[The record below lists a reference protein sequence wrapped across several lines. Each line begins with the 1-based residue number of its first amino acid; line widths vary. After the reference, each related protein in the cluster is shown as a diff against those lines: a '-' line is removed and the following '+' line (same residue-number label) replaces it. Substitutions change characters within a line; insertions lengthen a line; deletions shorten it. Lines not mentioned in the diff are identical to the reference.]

1 MKMKKPVIVKSQCVV
16 QTILISSSI
25 FGYSIFHDYGISAND
40 QVKSLKVNATKSEI
54 LPKTDYSVKTGKS
67 VNGSRMW
74 NTQIKHAKMGVGFPN
89 DEATNDIMSYETVP
103 EFAKRHDLPVVSNAS
118 RFSYNA
124 TGDAAAEGKAWG
136 ERMHGGKVFAQNY
149 KDSYS
154 QYLTLN
160 NDGKTLGSKPNSKK
174 FNNGDYQDVLLGFFP
189 LIENGKAVEKPIV
202 PEKNISILQAQ
213 PRQIIYQLNDG
224 SFGLITIGGRY
235 DGDKGATY
243 EEMIAELQKIQNVK
257 FAYNLDGGGS
267 SSTVIEGEMVN
278 PVFDSRTPKG
288 RPVGD
293 FIYFYSDKLKDPV
306 NSKLKSTMP
315 DKPTATTKTNAD
327 GTAEVIVKGV
337 TGATV
342 NVKTTDGK
350 KLLGTGKIDSNG
362 HVTIKLE
369 KGLEKSKVNIT
380 QINSGLTSEQLE
392 ITIDEATKTDSPSSS
407 EKKDSSSSSSSVNS
421 EKKASSSSSSSV
433 SSEKNDGKANSSSSE
448 SDKNDSS
455 TASSSNSEDGETSR
469 YKPSD
474 NSNNKSKT
482 DSEDKGDSSVT
493 PESTVDRDGN
503 KLKSEESK
511 AKNTEDKDVTES
523 KKKPAL
529 NKGVKNSVDSMTDD
543 KENKE
548 KSADNSTTKE
558 LPLKEY
564 PNTGTGPVTWLDKWL
579 SWVMRKD

>member
-1 MKMKKPVIVKSQCVV
+1 MTMKKPVIVKSQCVV

-136 ERMHGGKVFAQNY
+136 ERMHDGKVFAQNY

-160 NDGKTLGSKPNSKK
+160 NDGKTLGSEHNGKK

-189 LIENGKAVEKPIV
+189 LIENGKAVEEPAV
-202 PEKNISILQAQ
+202 PAKNISILQAQ

-243 EEMIAELQKIQNVK
+243 DEMIAELRKIQNVK

-267 SSTVIEGEMVN
+267 SSTVIDGKMVN

-293 FIYFYSDKLKDPV
+293 FIYFYSDKLADPV

-315 DKPTATTKTNAD
+315 EKLTATTKTNAD
-327 GTAEVIVKGV
+327 GTAEVIVKKGV

-380 QINSGLTSEQLE
+380 QVKSGLTSEQLE
-392 ITIDEATKTDSPSSS
+392 ITLDEATKTDSSSSSEKKDSSSSSSSSSSEKKDSSSSSSSSSS

-421 EKKASSSSSSSV
+421 KKKESDSSNTSSTSENKNTDSTSKENPDDSSSELR
-433 SSEKNDGKANSSSSE
+433 SEKNASESANSD
-448 SDKNDSS
+448 SD
-455 TASSSNSEDGETSR
+455 
-469 YKPSD
+469 
-474 NSNNKSKT
+474 T
-482 DSEDKGDSSVT
+482 DVSH
-493 PESTVDRDGN
+493 
-503 KLKSEESK
+503 
-511 AKNTEDKDVTES
+511 
-523 KKKPAL
+523 
-529 NKGVKNSVDSMTDD
+529 VKNSESRG
-543 KENKE
+543 KE
-548 KSADNSTTKE
+548 DNREDRSHKTLSSEEAKE
-558 LPLKEY
+558 LPTKKV
-564 PNTGTGPVTWLDKWL
+564 PNTGVGKPTWVDKIIVYVRNL
-579 SWVMRKD
+579 LNI